1 MANVRV
7 NEIDVIF
14 DEDISSQDSTII
26 IDHETRVT
34 RRITLSQLSGYL
46 NESISTLQKVLTSE
60 DYTLLATERAVFV
73 KNDLSPTV
81 TITLPDAALAE
92 SREYHIV
99 KADSVVGTVII
110 AASGSQEVNDNNAF
124 ELNGP
129 HQSVTLISNG
139 TGWYVF

>member
-110 AASGSQEVNDNNAF
+110 AASSSQEVNDNNTF